1 MEAQRILRL
10 EKGHLI
16 VGQDTDGLTKAFSAG
31 LDWAVK
37 LDKDDFAGKP
47 ELAWQHERGD
57 GSRLVGLQPVDGQIV
72 PPEAS
77 QIITPRGEI
86 AGRITS
92 SRMSPTLGRSIC
104 LGQVDA
110 TLAAPGTE
118 LTVRLP
124 DGRDVTARVTAHLA
138 HVDPDGLRQQVD
150 SQASGLRPHAAPVAR
165 SPIASGDLSDHHRG
179 LGGRRRGTAGA
190 ALTIA
195 DHTPL
200 AKIGVRGRPDGV
212 LATALGVRFGR
223 AARDSNGSLV
233 VGSGPGEWLVLGEPG
248 SQDKLLPRTRTLAD
262 ETGEFGTV
270 IDLTHG
276 RAMIRLTGRD
286 CAGLLAKVCGDRA
299 VRRGRPRRRGAA
311 HLGRRISSPTWSAST
326 GMACPATCCT
336 ASAHPAS
343 TSSTPCSTPAGEFG
357 IEIDGCPIS
366 PVL

>member
-1 MEAQRILRL
+1 
-10 EKGHLI
+10 
-16 VGQDTDGLTKAFSAG
+16 
-31 LDWAVK
+31 
-37 LDKDDFAGKP
+37 
-47 ELAWQHERGD
+47 
-57 GSRLVGLQPVDGQIV
+57 
-72 PPEAS
+72 
-77 QIITPRGEI
+77 
-86 AGRITS
+86 
-92 SRMSPTLGRSIC
+92 MSPTLGRSIC

-165 SPIASGDLSDHHRG
+165 SPIAPGDLRTTIADWEVD
-179 LGGRRRGTAGA
+179 GRHSRA

-212 LATALGVRFGR
+212 LAAALGTRFGR
-223 AARDSNGSLV
+223 TARDSNGSLV
-233 VGSGPGEWLVLGEPG
+233 IGSGPGEWLVLGEPG

-276 RAMIRLTGRD
+276 RAMIRLTGAD
-286 CAGLLAKVCGDRA
+286 CAGLLAKVCGIELSDE
-299 VRRGRPRRRGAA
+299 VVPDGAA
-311 HLGRRISSPTWSAST
+311 LRTAVANLVTDVVRVDRDGVPSYLLHCERSSGQYLFDTLLDAGR
-326 GMACPATCCT
+326 
-336 ASAHPAS
+336 
-343 TSSTPCSTPAGEFG
+343 EFG